1 MEAMNEQDEMLVMS
15 GKEHREVLKRMLS
28 YTKYHIPSLIWTGV
42 LVLLVTLADVF
53 APILIKIFLD
63 DYLTPMNL
71 EMQAL
76 LILGAGYLGLTIGKS
91 VVWYFQL
98 LFFQKIA
105 LEIVQQMRIDIF
117 TKLHSLG
124 MRYFDKTP
132 AGSIVSRVTNDTEA
146 VKDMFI
152 NVLSTAIQSLF
163 MLVGIY
169 AAMFALNV

>member
-76 LILGAGYLGLTIGKS
+76 LILGAGYLGLT
-91 VVWYFQL
+91 
-98 LFFQKIA
+98 
-105 LEIVQQMRIDIF
+105 
-117 TKLHSLG
+117 
-124 MRYFDKTP
+124 
-132 AGSIVSRVTNDTEA
+132 
-146 VKDMFI
+146 
-152 NVLSTAIQSLF
+152 
-163 MLVGIY
+163 
-169 AAMFALNV
+169 